1 MIDLRDIKKNF
12 LSKYPNN
19 ALTSFLLE
27 APEQVDEKTF
37 LELVK
42 VWLKILN
49 KR

>member
-1 MIDLRDIKKNF
+1 MIDLRDIKRNF
-12 LSKYPNN
+12 ALKFPNDV
-19 ALTSFLLE
+19 LTSFLLE

-42 VWLKILN
+42 VWLKIIN